1 MSDALQVHLARP
13 GGEREGPF
21 TLDQINERLSAKRIQ
36 VSDYWAWHEGLS
48 NWVPLYEIEGVTK
61 VAEGSATTGRGFSP
75 QTQPERIE
83 APIDATGRT
92 VENTQEEVA
101 AGPVLETSS
110 ESALETAPSD
120 REISC
125 VPEPVGSEAPELV
138 AAAPAVVERNEQTAL
153 WTDERTGSV
162 GIAEAQTELESQESV
177 EPVVVETMET
187 SRFDTAVVEQC
198 RSVLSQGAEAEA
210 PAAALEPA
218 EPVAQPPKVKKP
230 NPRESLL
237 AQRFYSGFPL
247 SDLEQIFV
255 FTTGDGQSVWES
267 ARVVA
272 MLEAITGEELETIRR
287 STPRDVIFNCHPN
300 QLLKANGEISDVAW
314 RAMVIREPDV
324 MQRVQ
329 AKLCRSCVCSF
340 PSETGAVVAL
350 VLFYRQEPETP
361 MG

>member
-21 TLDQINERLSAKRIQ
+21 TLDQINERLTAKRIQ

-61 VAEGSATTGRGFSP
+61 VAEGSAATSRGFSP
-75 QTQPERIE
+75 LARSERIE
-83 APIDATGRT
+83 AATEG
-92 VENTQEEVA
+92 
-101 AGPVLETSS
+101 AGLTSETTKKDVRAEPLLETSS
-110 ESALETAPSD
+110 ESAPEIAPND

-125 VPEPVGSEAPELV
+125 VPEPAGSGAPELV
-138 AAAPAVVERNEQTAL
+138 AAAPAILERSEQAAL
-153 WTDERTGSV
+153 WTDEPKGSV
-162 GIAEAQTELESQESV
+162 GVAEAQTELEAQETV
-177 EPVVVETMET
+177 EPVAVETMET
-187 SRFDTAVVEQC
+187 SRFDTAVVEPC
-198 RSVLSQGAEAEA
+198 RSALCQGAEVEA
-210 PAAALEPA
+210 PAAAQEPPEA
-218 EPVAQPPKVKKP
+218 VAQPPKVQKP
-230 NPRESLL
+230 HPRESLL

-255 FTTGDGQSVWES
+255 FTTGDGRSVWES

-350 VLFYRQEPETP
+350 VLFYRQEAEAAV
-361 MG
+361 G